1 MLEDRASSA
10 HRAPEFDFDIYKDAR
25 LQADLHGGFKTLHA
39 AAPDIFWTPRNGGHW
54 VVTRYDLI
62 SQIMRD
68 SVHFSNSQMNIPKT
82 ETPFVMIP
90 LNLDPPDHT
99 PFRAVLVR
107 YFSPKAVGGLEETLR
122 GWARRLIDKVID
134 DGTCDFTETLGAGF
148 PVSIFMEMMGLPMDR
163 FDEFR
168 GIVVE
173 FFSDISNERRVALQ
187 ALMFSEMEA
196 LIRERMVE
204 RREDLIS
211 RLLDEQVRGRSLTL
225 DELKSICFLLF
236 IAGLDTVANMMTFA
250 FHHLALDPEL
260 QRTLTSDPGRIPDF
274 VEESLRCYA
283 IVNGV
288 RIVKQDVEIAG
299 AGFKAGDMVACSLPL
314 AGMDERKN
322 VDPMDFDI
330 DRKNREHLA
339 FSIGPH
345 LCVGHYL
352 ARAEMKIFTE
362 EWLKRVPQMRIVSGF
377 KPDYRAGLVMALN
390 HLLIEWDVR
399 PDCPA
404 GLSEEASA

>member
-1 MLEDRASSA
+1 MLEEGANSSA
-10 HRAPEFDFDIYKDAR
+10 HAPEFDFDIYKDAR
-25 LQADLHGGFKTLHA
+25 LKEDLHGGFKSLHA
-39 AAPDIFWTPRNGGHW
+39 VAPDIFWTPRNGGHW
-54 VVTRYDLI
+54 VVTRYELI

-68 SVHFSNSQMNIPKT
+68 SVHFSNAQMNIPKT
-82 ETPFVMIP
+82 ETPYVMIP

-107 YFSPKAVGGLEETLR
+107 YFSPKAVGGMEETLR
-122 GWARRLIDKVID
+122 GWANRLIDKVID
-134 DGTCDFTETLGAGF
+134 TGACDFTDTLGAGF

-168 GIVVE
+168 GVVVE
-173 FFSDISNERRVALQ
+173 FFSDITNERRVELQ
-187 ALMFSEMEA
+187 AWMFAEMEA
-196 LIRERMVE
+196 LIRDRMAE

-225 DELKSICFLLF
+225 EELKSICFLLF

-250 FHHLALDPEL
+250 FHHLARDPAL
-260 QRTLTSDPGRIPDF
+260 QSRLAADPSRITDF

-283 IVNGV
+283 IVNGT

-299 AGFKAGDMVACSLPL
+299 ASFKSGDMVACSLPL

-322 VDPMDFDI
+322 ANPMHFDL
-330 DRKNREHLA
+330 DRQNRGHLA

-345 LCVGHYL
+345 VCVGHYL

-362 EWLKRVPQMRIVSGF
+362 EWLKRVPQMWVTRGF
-377 KPDYRAGLVMALN
+377 VPDFRAGLVMALN
-390 HLLIEWDVR
+390 HLPIEWDQ
-399 PDCPA
+399 PA
-404 GLSEEASA
+404 HFSKRHPEVASA

>member
-1 MLEDRASSA
+1 MLEGDAVSGQ
-10 HRAPEFDFDIYKDAR
+10 HAPEFDFDIYRDVR
-25 LQADLHGGFKTLHA
+25 LQDDLHGGFKSLHA

-68 SVHFSNSQMNIPKT
+68 SVHFSNAQMNIPKT

-107 YFSPKAVGGLEETLR
+107 YFSPKAVGGMEETLR
-122 GWARRLIDKVID
+122 GWANRLIDKVID
-134 DGTCDFTETLGAGF
+134 DGACDFTETLGAGF
-148 PVSIFMEMMGLPMDR
+148 PVSIFMEMMGLPMNR

-168 GIVVE
+168 SVVVE
-173 FFSDISNERRVALQ
+173 FFSDITNERRVELQ
-187 ALMFSEMEA
+187 AWMFTEMEA
-196 LIRERMVE
+196 LIRERMAE

-225 DELKSICFLLF
+225 EELKSICFLLF

-250 FHHLALDPEL
+250 FHHLARDPTL
-260 QRTLTSDPGRIPDF
+260 QRTLAADPARIPDF
-274 VEESLRCYA
+274 VEESLRRYA

-299 AGFKAGDMVACSLPL
+299 AGFKAGDMVVGSLPL

-322 VDPMDFDI
+322 PNPMDFDI

-345 LCVGHYL
+345 VCVGHYL

-362 EWLKRVPQMRIVSGF
+362 EWFKRVPRIRVASGF
-377 KPDYRAGLVMALN
+377 KPDFRAGLVMALN
-390 HLLIEWDVR
+390 HLPIEWDV
-399 PDCPA
+399 PSSSSA
-404 GLSEEASA
+404 SLSKVASA

>member
-1 MLEDRASSA
+1 MLEDGANSSP
-10 HRAPEFDFDIYKDAR
+10 HAPEFDFDIYKDAR
-25 LQADLHGGFKTLHA
+25 LKADLHGGFKSLHA

-68 SVHFSNSQMNIPKT
+68 SVHFSNAQMNIPKT
-82 ETPFVMIP
+82 ETPYVMIP

-107 YFSPKAVGGLEETLR
+107 YFSPKAVGGMGETLR
-122 GWARRLIDKVID
+122 GWANRLIDKVID
-134 DGTCDFTETLGAGF
+134 NGACDFTDTLGAGF

-168 GIVVE
+168 GVVVE
-173 FFSDISNERRVALQ
+173 FFSDITNERRVELQ
-187 ALMFSEMEA
+187 AWMFAEMEA
-196 LIRERMVE
+196 LIRDRRAE

-211 RLLDEQVRGRSLTL
+211 RLLDEQVRGRSLTME
-225 DELKSICFLLF
+225 ELKSICFLLF

-250 FHHLALDPEL
+250 FHHLARDPAL
-260 QRTLTSDPGRIPDF
+260 QSTLAAAPARITDF

-283 IVNGV
+283 IVNGT

-299 AGFKAGDMVACSLPL
+299 AGFKVGDMVACSLPL

-322 VDPMDFDI
+322 LNPMHFDI
-330 DRKNREHLA
+330 DRQGREHLA

-345 LCVGHYL
+345 VCVGHYL

-362 EWLKRVPQMRIVSGF
+362 AWLKRVPQMRVASGF
-377 KPDYRAGLVMALN
+377 VPDFRAGLVMALN
-390 HLLIEWDVR
+390 HLPIEWDL
-399 PDCPA
+399 PA
-404 GLSEEASA
+404 NSLKSQPEEASA